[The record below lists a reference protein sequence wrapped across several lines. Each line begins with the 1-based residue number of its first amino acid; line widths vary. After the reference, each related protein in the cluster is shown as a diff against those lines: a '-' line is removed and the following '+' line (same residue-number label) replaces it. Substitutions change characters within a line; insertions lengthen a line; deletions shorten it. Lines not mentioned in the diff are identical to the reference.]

1 MSCRFISCDALC
13 KLVSGATD
21 RIHFCAFGLCLD
33 CVRKIG
39 DPFPPVRNGIP
50 MKVMSTVSILSVLLG
65 GAFAPGKKTQ
75 KVHLTIRCFGVT
87 VWVYMNFHSA
97 LPPPLP
103 YSNLEPLPGFV
114 AEIMMVTCLHLV
126 GCPG

>member
-1 MSCRFISCDALC
+1 
-13 KLVSGATD
+13 
-21 RIHFCAFGLCLD
+21 
-33 CVRKIG
+33 
-39 DPFPPVRNGIP
+39 

-126 GCPG
+126 GCPDSWGSRQNTQDPLWIHCRSL